1 MTDKKQNTR
10 QLLED
15 CGFDTTKISAAHVD
29 ALDKAFNALEKD
41 SVPLINKP
49 SDQQLDHIIAQ
60 AKKQGLF
67 DENDASDFD
76 FTLNKKSTTSI
87 LARPIPSYA
96 LALTAVFSIIVGYG
110 VRDYSSNSSLD
121 GIYGNQSK
129 VYTAINEQSV
139 TRGYGSSD
147 ALSGLPTRGAERA
160 QVLGPPSKQEQL
172 IKILIESRTPFD
184 YSVSEDS
191 GFIAITSSEEMKTIL
206 KTLQIDFTID
216 GEKLKVKTSNQ
227 LRLQAQSLIETS
239 SPLAVTE

>member
-15 CGFDTTKISAAHVD
+15 CGFDTTEISAAHVD

-110 VRDYSSNSSLD
+110 VRDYSSESLLSD
-121 GIYGNQSK
+121 QYSG
-129 VYTAINEQSV
+129 YTAINEHAM
-139 TRGYGSSD
+139 TRGYGSTD
-147 ALSGLPTRGAERA
+147 ALTGLPTRGNENTDPSAA
-160 QVLGPPSKQEQL
+160 ASKQEQL

-216 GEKLKVKTSNQ
+216 GEKLKVKTSN
-227 LRLQAQSLIETS
+227 
-239 SPLAVTE
+239 